1 MTVSAAPALAG
12 PFDGND
18 VATTFPFDFK
28 IFAESDLRVV
38 LQDALSAEYLLT
50 LDVDYSVSMNP
61 DQNADPGGSITYPL
75 SGPPLA
81 TGERLTVTTD
91 LELSQQTVFTN
102 LGKFFPAT
110 VEDTLDR
117 LTMLLR
123 QIQAESVRAIR
134 VPVSLSD
141 VLTDL
146 PAPVPGAGLMWND
159 DGTALVNGIP
169 SESLIAISSF
179 MSNVIQAVDA
189 AEARSDIGAA
199 ADAEVVKL
207 TGAQTVDGVKTF
219 SSSPVIP
226 DGAAAQNPISKA
238 QLDAAVAAIAR
249 GLVRQSVL
257 SGPVDSSG
265 LPAFGGSTGST
276 TVTAS
281 GTLVATAANGYGA
294 TGAADRVGVISNP
307 SWTGLSTNGTMYLYL
322 DIAENGTC
330 TPGSTTLAP
339 TYQRGGTYS
348 TTNGQFTFNT
358 SEMVGKVG
366 DGSAANQTYRVF
378 VGQVTVA
385 GGVVTAI
392 TWYALKG
399 EYRGSI
405 ATVPAAGTRSVLNHN
420 IGVPAS
426 MLRGEVMIENIT
438 TQGGWTTGQVV
449 PWVTSS
455 ASTVRNVPGPN
466 FESSTAL
473 SVVSG
478 SNAAIVLNST
488 TGTEVIGTPANW
500 RVRVSASRDW

>member
-18 VATTFPFDFK
+18 AATSFPFDFK
-28 IFAESDLRVV
+28 IFADSDLRVV
-38 LQDALSAEYLLT
+38 LRDALTAEYLLT

-61 DQNADPGGSITYPL
+61 DQNADPGGTITYPL
-75 SGPPLA
+75 SGSPLA

-110 VEDTLDR
+110 VEDTFDR

-146 PAPVPGAGLMWND
+146 PTPVAGAALVWNE
-159 DGTALVNGIP
+159 DGTALVNGVP
-169 SESLIAISSF
+169 TESLIAISSF
-179 MSNVIQAVDA
+179 MANVIQAVDA

-199 ADAEVVKL
+199 ADVEVVKL
-207 TGAQTVDGVKTF
+207 TGDQTVAGVKTF
-219 SSSPVIP
+219 SSAPIIP
-226 DGAAAQNPISKA
+226 DAAAAQNPISKA

-265 LPAFGGSTGST
+265 LPAFGGSTGSA

-281 GTLVATAANGYGA
+281 GILVAAAANGYSA
-294 TGAADRVGVISNP
+294 TGAVDRVGVISNP

-322 DIAENGTC
+322 DIAANGAC

-339 TYQRGGTYS
+339 VYQEGGTYS
-348 TTNGQFTFNT
+348 TTNGQFTFNV
-358 SEMVGKVG
+358 SEMIGKVG

-378 VGQVTVA
+378 VGQVTVS
-385 GGVVTAI
+385 GNVVTAI
-392 TWYALKG
+392 TWYALRG
-399 EYRGSI
+399 LYRGSI
-405 ATVPAAGTRSVLNHN
+405 SAVPTAGTRSVLNHN
-420 IGVPAS
+420 IGVPPS
-426 MLRGEVMIENIT
+426 MLRGEVMVENIT
-438 TQGGWTTGQVV
+438 TQGGWTAGQMV

-455 ASTVRNVPGPN
+455 AAGGRSVPGPN

-478 SNAAIVLNST
+478 SNVAIIINST
-488 TGTEVIGTPANW
+488 TGTEVTGTPANW
-500 RVRVSASRDW
+500 RVRVSASRGW

>member
-1 MTVSAAPALAG
+1 MSFSLSPIGNEQQVTQNGAPLSGGLLYTYLAGSSTPAATYTDSSGATPQSNPIVLNVLGRPTSPIWLADGTAYKLVLTDSAGVTQWTIDNVTGVAVPTPAQSEWETLATTPTYINATQFTVPGDQTTALHLGRRVRLPCTGGVRYGVITVSA
-12 PFDGND
+12 F
-18 VATTFPFDFK
+18 TTLTTVTVELDSGSLDSGLSGVSVG
-28 IFAESDLRVV
+28 I
-38 LQDALSAEYLLT
+38 LSAANSSMPWIKSNSTGLT
-50 LDVDYSVSMNP
+50 
-61 DQNADPGGSITYPL
+61 A
-75 SGPPLA
+75 
-81 TGERLTVTTD
+81 
-91 LELSQQTVFTN
+91 
-102 LGKFFPAT
+102 LGKF
-110 VEDTLDR
+110 TLD
-117 LTMLLR
+117 
-123 QIQAESVRAIR
+123 A
-134 VPVSLSD
+134 
-141 VLTDL
+141 
-146 PAPVPGAGLMWND
+146 
-159 DGTALVNGIP
+159 
-169 SESLIAISSF
+169 
-179 MSNVIQAVDA
+179 DA
-189 AEARSDIGAA
+189 AAALEA
-199 ADAEVVKL
+199 VTL
-207 TGAQTVDGVKTF
+207 Q
-219 SSSPVIP
+219 
-226 DGAAAQNPISKA
+226 QM
-238 QLDAAVAAIAR
+238 QAAVAAVVR
-249 GLVRQSVL
+249 GGKRQTVA

-265 LPAFGGSTGST
+265 LPSFGGSTGST

-281 GTLVATAANGYGA
+281 GTLIVTAANGWNTSGA
-294 TGAADRVGVISNP
+294 LDRVGSITNP
-307 SWTGLSTNGTMYLYL
+307 SWTGLSTDGTMYLYL
-322 DIAENGTC
+322 DIAANGTC

-426 MLRGEVMIENIT
+426 MLRGEVMVENIT
-438 TQGGWTTGQVV
+438 PQGGWTAGQMV

-455 ASTVRNVPGPN
+455 ATGSRNVPGPN

-478 SNAAIVLNST
+478 SNVAIIINST
-488 TGTEVIGTPANW
+488 TGTEVTGTPANW

>member
-18 VATTFPFDFK
+18 VATSFPFDFK
-28 IFAESDLRVV
+28 IFADSDLRVV
-38 LQDALSAEYLLT
+38 LRDALSAEYLLT

-61 DQNADPGGSITYPL
+61 DQNADPGGTITYPL
-75 SGPPLA
+75 SGSPLA

-110 VEDTLDR
+110 VEDTFDR
-117 LTMLLR
+117 VVMLLR

-146 PAPVPGAGLMWND
+146 PTPVAGAALVWNEG
-159 DGTALVNGIP
+159 GTALVNGVP
-169 SESLIAISSF
+169 TESLIAISSF
-179 MSNVIQAVDA
+179 MANVIQAADA

-199 ADAEVVKL
+199 ADTAVVKL
-207 TGAQTVDGVKTF
+207 TGAQTVAGVKTF

-257 SGPVDSSG
+257 SGPVNSSG

-281 GTLVATAANGYGA
+281 GTLVAAAANGYGA
-294 TGAADRVGVISNP
+294 SGAVDRVGVITNP

-322 DIAENGTC
+322 DIAANGTC

-339 TYQRGGTYS
+339 AYQEGGTYS

-358 SEMVGKVG
+358 AEMVGKVG

-378 VGQVTVA
+378 VGQVTVS
-385 GGVVTAI
+385 GSVVSAI
-392 TWYALKG
+392 TWYAL
-399 EYRGSI
+399 RGRYESPWF
-405 ATVPAAGTRSVLNHN
+405 AVAASTAYARSHN
-420 IGVPAS
+420 IGTPPLNYR
-426 MLRGEVMIENIT
+426 MLF
-438 TQGGWTTGQVV
+438 
-449 PWVTSS
+449 S
-455 ASTVRNVPGPN
+455 
-466 FESSTAL
+466 ESSTGANPRRPVDRLSGTAIGFFVSSMTAVSTGLTTSQYVAL
-473 SVVSG
+473 STTDTVLTSG
-478 SNAAIVLNST
+478 YYKLICER
-488 TGTEVIGTPANW
+488 GW
-500 RVRVSASRDW
+500 

>member
-18 VATTFPFDFK
+18 AATSFPFDFK
-28 IFAESDLRVV
+28 IFADSDLRVV
-38 LQDALSAEYLLT
+38 LRDALTAEYLLT

-61 DQNADPGGSITYPL
+61 DQNADPGGTITYPL

-110 VEDTLDR
+110 VEDTFDR

-134 VPVSLSD
+134 LPVSLSD

-146 PAPVPGAGLMWND
+146 PTPVAGAALVWNE
-159 DGTALVNGIP
+159 DGTALVNGVP
-169 SESLIAISSF
+169 TESLIAISSF
-179 MSNVIQAVDA
+179 MANVIQAVDA

-207 TGAQTVDGVKTF
+207 TGDQTVAGVKTF

-238 QLDAAVAAIAR
+238 QLDAQIAAVTALAR
-249 GLVRQSVL
+249 SPARQTVL
-257 SGPVDSSG
+257 SGPVGSSG

-276 TVTAS
+276 TVTAT
-281 GTLVATAANGYGA
+281 GTLIASAANGWG
-294 TGAADRVGVISNP
+294 TSGVVDRIGSITNP

-322 DIAENGTC
+322 DIAANGTC

-339 TYQRGGTYS
+339 IYQWGGVYS
-348 TTNGQFTFNT
+348 TTSGQNTYNIQEAVMQVGNGSTASQ
-358 SEMVGKVG
+358 V
-366 DGSAANQTYRVF
+366 YRVF
-378 VGQVTVA
+378 VGEVTVS

-392 TWYALKG
+392 TWYALMG
-399 EYRGSI
+399 RYVSPD
-405 ATVPAAGTRSVLNHN
+405 TSVPAANTPVNFSHN
-420 IGVPAS
+420 IGVTP
-426 MLRGEVMIENIT
+426 NIT
-438 TQGGWTTGQVV
+438 VYIKNAVPELGFSVGDVVAVPRQDDGATLMAVVGSRLGATYISNQPSFALINKSTGGTRI
-449 PWVTSS
+449 S
-455 ASTVRNVPGPN
+455 
-466 FESSTAL
+466 FTA
-473 SVVSG
+473 
-478 SNAAIVLNST
+478 
-488 TGTEVIGTPANW
+488 EKW
-500 RVRVSASRDW
+500 RVFVKCDRGW

>member
-18 VATTFPFDFK
+18 AATSFPFDFK
-28 IFAESDLRVV
+28 IFADSDLRVV
-38 LQDALSAEYLLT
+38 LRDALTAEYLLT

-61 DQNADPGGSITYPL
+61 DQNADPGGTITYPL
-75 SGPPLA
+75 SGSPLA

-110 VEDTLDR
+110 VEDTFDR
-117 LTMLLR
+117 ITMLLR

-146 PAPVPGAGLMWND
+146 PTPVAGAALVWNE

-179 MSNVIQAVDA
+179 MANVIQAVDA

-199 ADAEVVKL
+199 ADADVVKT
-207 TGAQTVDGVKTF
+207 TGDQTIADIKTF

-265 LPAFGGSTGST
+265 LPTFGGSTGST

-281 GTLVATAANGYGA
+281 GTLVATAANGHGA
-294 TGAADRVGVISNP
+294 TGAVDRVGVISNP

-322 DIAENGTC
+322 DIDADGTC

-339 TYQRGGTYS
+339 SYTRGSTYS
-348 TTNGQFTFNT
+348 TTSGQWTFST
-358 SEMVGKVG
+358 GEMTGKLG
-366 DGSAANQTYRVF
+366 DGSAANQVWRVF
-378 VGQVTVA
+378 VGEVTVS
-385 GGVVTAI
+385 GGVVSAI
-392 TWYALKG
+392 TWYAL
-399 EYRGSI
+399 RGWYESGLLSI
-405 ATVPAAGTRSVLNHN
+405 TALTLSSVNHN
-420 IGVPAS
+420 LGVVPKSARVVLVNQATEYGYSVGDEVDLTAVANIGGGANHGVSTRVRRNAIGVITANGVS
-426 MLRGEVMIENIT
+426 IVRADTGAVVNLTLGNWAFRAYVQRG
-438 TQGGWTTGQVV
+438 W
-449 PWVTSS
+449 
-455 ASTVRNVPGPN
+455 
-466 FESSTAL
+466 
-473 SVVSG
+473 
-478 SNAAIVLNST
+478 
-488 TGTEVIGTPANW
+488 
-500 RVRVSASRDW
+500 